1 MQLAY
6 VLMWTVPFDKADENT
21 SARSLYAFFTVCFY
35 NVISSCYHVP
45 YLALTMELSD
55 DEAQR
60 FRPPQRPTPVGG
72 SAFMIE

>member
-21 SARSLYAFFTVCFY
+21 NARSLYAFFTVCFY

-60 FRPPQRPTPVGG
+60 SVRRSGRRRSVVPH
-72 SAFMIE
+72 S

>member
-21 SARSLYAFFTVCFY
+21 NARSLYAFFTVCFY

-60 FRPPQRPTPVGG
+60 SVRRSGRRRSVAPH
-72 SAFMIE
+72 S

>member
-21 SARSLYAFFTVCFY
+21 NARSLYAFFTVCFY

-60 FRPPQRPTPVGG
+60 SVRRSGRQTSVVPH
-72 SAFMIE
+72 S